1 MRTRTMRIIG
11 SAVIGAGVVAASLWA
26 HAGAQTSTQV
36 VHVPVMAYTL
46 PLGAPSAP
54 ARMTASSALKVAEAG
69 WDPAIFRDHPYTV
82 RYGSY
87 HSNDVRR
94 TPTGPSPVG
103 SRDVWAITVSGVD
116 LPRPAAEISE
126 GNGSFKVVAPPD
138 IHTEIILIDDQ
149 TGKYLEGIGY

>member
-1 MRTRTMRIIG
+1 MRPVRTVGIG
-11 SAVIGAGVVAASLWA
+11 LVVAGVAAVALWA

-36 VHVPVMAYTL
+36 VHVPVIAYTL
-46 PLGAPSAP
+46 QLGAPSAP
-54 ARMTASSALKVAEAG
+54 ARMTASDALKVAEAG

-87 HSNDVRR
+87 HSNDARR
-94 TPTGPSPVG
+94 TSTGPSPVG
-103 SRDVWAITVSGVD
+103 SRDVWAITLSGVD
-116 LPRPAAEISE
+116 IPRPAAEISE
-126 GNGSFKVVAPPD
+126 PDGSFKVVAPPD

>member
-1 MRTRTMRIIG
+1 MRAIG
-11 SAVIGAGVVAASLWA
+11 IGLIVAGVAAASLWA
-26 HAGAQTSTQV
+26 HAGAQTSTQIM
-36 VHVPVMAYTL
+36 HVPVMAFTL
-46 PLGAPSAP
+46 KLGVPSAP
-54 ARMTASSALKVAEAG
+54 ARMTAPSALKVAEAG

-103 SRDVWAITVSGVD
+103 SRDVWAITLSGVD
-116 LPRPAAEISE
+116 IPRPAAEISE
-126 GNGSFKVVAPPD
+126 PNGSFKVVAPPD

-149 TGKYLEGIGY
+149 MGKYLEGIGY